1 MKKNIAEQIIR
12 DCNEIEEE
20 MRLASKSKRTILED
34 MELILMA
41 LQDCQFSLEFL
52 ETSNEYTRQICKM
65 YNLTHEEAIF
75 FTLLIEEN
83 DSTGVN
89 LDCLARLLSCKKVR
103 ILRYTNVIEQ
113 LCRKRLLRQIE
124 SRKGQVA
131 YKVLN
136 DVIKAVRKNQV
147 YTPKNIKDL
156 TITHFFYILD
166 EIFTDNE
173 DSDCTKES
181 LQFDLNEL
189 VSENPKLD
197 FVKQLKA
204 LKLKAEELIVF
215 LFFCHSFINSDD
227 ESICIRDICDLIERS
242 EHLRIKNSFQKQKSI
257 LFDKKLIELKADDR
271 FGRKDC
277 YQLTE
282 KAKKEFLQEVCSVQ
296 KIEKDKKLIDFNS
309 IKAKEM
315 FYNDKEQ
322 KQIDTLSNLLQVDE
336 FAKIEEKLSNSSLRT
351 GFACIFYGSP
361 GTGKTETVL
370 QLAKKSGR
378 DIFEVN
384 ISEMKS
390 MWFGQSEKIVQEL
403 FDQYRE
409 MIKQSEIAPIL
420 LFNEADAIFS
430 KRKNIDNQNGV
441 AQTENAIQNII
452 LQEMEKLQGILI
464 ATTNLAQNL
473 DKAFER
479 RFLYKIRFEQ
489 PSAQAKE
496 FIWKSMLKDNPA
508 IVMTDEEYIE
518 LASKYNFSGGQI
530 ENIARKC
537 QVEHILNEGIISMES
552 INLFC
557 EDELLMQE
565 NTLNSIGFKKQ

>member
-12 DCNEIEEE
+12 NCNEIEEE

-34 MELILMA
+34 MELILMT
-41 LQDCQFSLEFL
+41 LQDSQLSLEFL
-52 ETSNEYTRQICKM
+52 ATSTEYTGQICKM
-65 YNLTHEEAIF
+65 YGLTHEEAIF

-83 DSTGVN
+83 DSTGID
-89 LDCLARLLSCKKVR
+89 LDCLAQLLSCKKVR

-124 SRKGQVA
+124 SSKGQVA
-131 YKVLN
+131 YKIIN

-147 YTPKNIKDL
+147 YTPKSIKDL

-173 DSDCTKES
+173 DSNWTKES
-181 LQFDLNEL
+181 LQFELNEL

-204 LKLKAEELIVF
+204 LKLKAEELIIF
-215 LFFCHSFINSDD
+215 LFFCHSLVNSDD
-227 ESICIRDICDLIERS
+227 EEINIQNVCNLLNRNLHSK
-242 EHLRIKNSFQKQKSI
+242 IKYSFQKQNHP
-257 LFDKKLIELKADDR
+257 LFEKNLIELKNDSF
-271 FGRKDC
+271 FGRRDY
-277 YQLTE
+277 YQLTQ
-282 KAKKEFLQEVCSVQ
+282 KAKKELLHEVYCLQE
-296 KIEKDKKLIDFNS
+296 IEKDKKLIDFNS

-315 FYNDKEQ
+315 FYNPKEQ
-322 KQIDTLSNLLQVDE
+322 IQINTLSNLLQVDE

-430 KRKNIDNQNGV
+430 KRKNIDNQNGI

-479 RFLYKIRFEQ
+479 RFLYKIKFEQ

-508 IVMTDEEYIE
+508 IVMTDEEYTE

-537 QVEHILNEGIISMES
+537 QVEHILNEGIINMET
-552 INLFC
+552 IMLLC
-557 EDELLMQE
+557 DDELLEQE
-565 NTLNSIGFKKQ
+565 NTLSPIGFRR